1 MVTLVESIG
10 SAIEGFDAVGEFGIS
25 VIRGGL
31 GAGKVVLDLRCISVT
46 PKA

>member
-1 MVTLVESIG
+1 MVTLVESTG
-10 SAIEGFDAVGEFGIS
+10 SATKSFDVAGVSITL

-31 GAGKVVLDLRCISVT
+31 GAGKVTLDLRCISAT

>member
-1 MVTLVESIG
+1 MVTLVESTGLANEG
-10 SAIEGFDAVGEFGIS
+10 SDAVGVFGIL

-31 GAGKVVLDLRCISVT
+31 GSGKVVLDLRCISAT